1 MSNRNNFRLLP
12 LVLALTSLLPFFSAP
27 RAWAL
32 PHPQQQD
39 QQALDPLLTT
49 ISKDPEL
56 SIFYSLFNSTGGAEG
71 KPGPALEERFNDAR
85 DGRRYTAFAP
95 TNEAFSQIPQ
105 EVVSL
110 LIQPPS
116 YELLLALLR
125 THIAQGFLSPS
136 SLLTDSPIETIQG
149 FTLTFTHPTNST
161 DTTIATN
168 ANTTPSSASPAD
180 LSTNPPPSLLHNPQ
194 GHPLTTPA
202 SNGLLYKTT
211 HFLPPFPTYFGADAP
226 ASPPAPPP
234 ASLAPTMASIL
245 ETHPALSTL
254 AAALRRVN
262 PAFVARLAL
271 FAADG
276 DDGQTVFLAPGDAAW
291 AALPAGAGASAV
303 QPSNEGASAWLLGF
317 GLGEVVVEGGAE
329 LRGREAEGEEK
340 CDLVFGVWGWRE
352 VCGHGGGR
360 AVEKREVS
368 VRNEGDGCDWRFGV
382 WGWKKH
388 CPPRAGEKRA
398 AEASNAGD
406 SGCDWRFGVGGW
418 KKFCPPGYEQHKHK
432 CDWEFSAGGWKKA
445 DGSILFLA

>member
-1 MSNRNNFRLLP
+1 M
-12 LVLALTSLLPFFSAP
+12 T
-27 RAWAL
+27 WAL

-105 EVVSL
+105 EVMSL

-125 THIAQGFLSPS
+125 THIAQGYLSPS

-149 FTLTFTHPTNST
+149 FTLTFANST

-168 ANTTPSSASPAD
+168 ANMTPSSASPAD

-211 HFLPPFPTYFGADAP
+211 HLLPPFPTYFGADAP
-226 ASPPAPPP
+226 TASPPSRPP

-245 ETHPALSTL
+245 EAHPALSTL
-254 AAALRRVN
+254 AAALRRIN

-276 DDGQTVFLAPGDAAW
+276 DEATVFLAPGDAAW
-291 AALPAGAGASAV
+291 AVLPAGAAATE
-303 QPSNEGASAWLLGF
+303 QR
-317 GLGEVVVEGGAE
+317 GG
-329 LRGREAEGEEK
+329 
-340 CDLVFGVWGWRE
+340 VGVAAGVRA
-352 VCGHGGGR
+352 GGG
-360 AVEKREVS
+360 
-368 VRNEGDGCDWRFGV
+368 
-382 WGWKKH
+382 
-388 CPPRAGEKRA
+388 
-398 AEASNAGD
+398 
-406 SGCDWRFGVGGW
+406 GG
-418 KKFCPPGYEQHKHK
+418 G
-432 CDWEFSAGGWKKA
+432 
-445 DGSILFLA
+445 